1 MNQVYLDLL
10 AASEEAS
17 IKEGLMGMGTAAD
30 VPKLFR
36 AIGRV
41 SMVRGLGFS
50 AADVPKLFRVR
61 GLC

>member
-1 MNQVYLDLL
+1 MYVPYKVYLDLL

-41 SMVRGLGFS
+41 RAHYTQQV
-50 AADVPKLFRVR
+50 
-61 GLC
+61 